1 MNCNLACSPAQ
12 AGSEQRPCPQG
23 SLFPILAFPPL
34 SLHTHTHTQ
43 NPTMTVGGSL
53 EEPGRELQCV
63 VLCSVSMRVYVNF
76 LFYGGSSLHMYRSLF
91 RCSVWEKKKK
101 KGCVKFSW
109 ICNLY
114 GKRHAVFLGNS
125 SLSRR
130 FTVQLQFCKSYNF
143 YIIIQSTILEHY
155 RPLISTDQLNEGQ
168 LGWALGCGHE
178 RNLNSSH

>member
-101 KGCVKFSW
+101 KVVSNSHESV
-109 ICNLY
+109 ICMGRDTLCFWETALWVEGSRCNCNFVNHIIFIL
-114 GKRHAVFLGNS
+114 LS
-125 SLSRR
+125 S
-130 FTVQLQFCKSYNF
+130 Q
-143 YIIIQSTILEHY
+143 QS
-155 RPLISTDQLNEGQ
+155 
-168 LGWALGCGHE
+168 
-178 RNLNSSH
+178 